1 MTDEPRDDELLDD
14 PDAADGATDQDPDYE
29 DDPSVA
35 GNAPDEGLE
44 EVRGG

>member
-14 PDAADGATDQDPDYE
+14 PEAEETEPDYE

-44 EVRGG
+44 QVRGG

>member
-1 MTDEPRDDELLDD
+1 MTVYDDDNDDLLDD
-14 PDAADGATDQDPDYE
+14 PEAEEEDDDLDYE

-44 EVRGG
+44 ERRGG